1 MVDKTYNWLYRDYVL
16 PLLSDMV
23 EEQGK
28 RLNDLVYS
36 LPLTPEHRIDIYDML
51 TLFRYE
57 WGTEAFALGVQLG
70 IQLTQTRPAVEDN
83 RELLDVLA

>member
-1 MVDKTYNWLYRDYVL
+1 MDKTYNWLYRDYAL
-16 PLLSDMV
+16 PLLSDMM
-23 EEQGK
+23 EEQGEH
-28 RLNDLVYS
+28 LNDLVYS

-70 IQLTQTRPAVEDN
+70 IQLTQPRPAAGDN
-83 RELLDVLA
+83 KELLNVLA